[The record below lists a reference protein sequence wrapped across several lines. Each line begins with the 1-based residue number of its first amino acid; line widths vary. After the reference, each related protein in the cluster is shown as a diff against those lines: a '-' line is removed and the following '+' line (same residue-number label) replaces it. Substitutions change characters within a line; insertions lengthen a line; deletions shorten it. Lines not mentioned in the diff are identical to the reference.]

1 MAGILSRMTI
11 LDSIILGIVEG
22 VTEFL
27 PVSSTGHLI
36 LTGELL
42 GLPATEF
49 LKSFEIAIQLGAIM
63 AVVVLYWRS
72 FLDVGIVKRVLA
84 AFVPTAI
91 IGLLLHDLAKQYLL
105 GNAMV
110 VLVALAVGG
119 VALIIFELLH
129 KEKEGAMQDVRSITY
144 AQAVVVGIFQAVA
157 IIPGVSRSAATIVG
171 GLVMG
176 VGRVAI
182 VEFSFLLAVP
192 VMAAATA
199 LDLLKSAGTF
209 SSADFTNL
217 GVGFVVSFVVALLS
231 IRFLLQYVRKHTFI
245 PFGIYRILAALAFFL
260 LVF

>member
-1 MAGILSRMTI
+1 MTI
-11 LDSIILGIVEG
+11 LDSAILGVVEG
-22 VTEFL
+22 ITEFL

-36 LTGELL
+36 LAGELL
-42 GLPATEF
+42 GLPSTEF

-63 AVVVLYWRS
+63 AVVLLYWRS
-72 FLDVGIVKRVLA
+72 FLDLGILKRILA
-84 AFVPTAI
+84 AFVPTAV

-105 GNAMV
+105 GNVTV
-110 VLVALAVGG
+110 VLVALAIGG
-119 VALIIFELLH
+119 VALIVFELLH
-129 KEKEGAMQDVRSITY
+129 KEKEEAMQDVRSITY
-144 AQAVVVGIFQAVA
+144 TQAVVVGVFQAIA

-176 VGRVAI
+176 IGRVAI

-192 VMAAATA
+192 VMAAATG

-209 SSADFTNL
+209 SSADFMNL
-217 GVGFVVSFVVALLS
+217 AVGFVVSFVVALIS

-245 PFGIYRILAALAFFL
+245 PFGVYRILAALVFFL

>member
-1 MAGILSRMTI
+1 MTI
-11 LDSIILGIVEG
+11 LDSAILGVVEG
-22 VTEFL
+22 ITEFL

-36 LTGELL
+36 LAGELL
-42 GLPATEF
+42 GLPSTEF

-63 AVVVLYWRS
+63 AVVLLYWRS
-72 FLDVGIVKRVLA
+72 FLDLGILKRILA
-84 AFVPTAI
+84 AFIPTAV

-105 GNAMV
+105 GNVTV

-119 VALIIFELLH
+119 VALIVFELLH
-129 KEKEGAMQDVRSITY
+129 KEKEEAMQDVRSITY
-144 AQAVVVGIFQAVA
+144 KQAVVVGIFQAIA

-176 VGRVAI
+176 IGRVAI

-192 VMAAATA
+192 VMAAATG

-209 SSADFTNL
+209 SSADFANL
-217 GVGFVVSFVVALLS
+217 AVGFVVSFVVALIS

-245 PFGIYRILAALAFFL
+245 PFGIYRILAALVFFL